1 MILEHPV
8 NARLRERDR
17 QTRVLSSL
25 KGPPRAG
32 GREMQ
37 NYRWKQMEE
46 QQIVINAIK
55 EINSVLHIRV
65 RQLSD

>member
-1 MILEHPV
+1 MFLEHPV

-17 QTRVLSSL
+17 QTRVLSSH

-46 QQIVINAIK
+46 EQIVINAIK

-65 RQLSD
+65 RQL